1 MSTVSHP
8 RIRPDVLE
16 ERAYQ
21 TSIADAAVRANT
33 LVVLPTGLGKT
44 AIALRVA
51 AEYLLRAPT
60 RSILL
65 MAPTKPLVAQHAR
78 SVSQTLFCPPPLVL
92 TGEISPDRRQTLLS
106 PPQVVVA
113 TPQVIA
119 NDLAQGEFPLSTFS
133 LVIFDE
139 AHRAVGDY
147 PYVAIGRALR
157 DGNARVLAM
166 TASPGS
172 KLERVQTV
180 WANLGIERFEQRSAA
195 DPDVAPYTHGTQIET
210 REVPLPAEVRQ
221 LAVYLRSVVQRQT
234 EILHRMGYFP
244 SQEAGRR
251 EMLALGF
258 SLRREIA
265 ALRKRGEN
273 PDGRIWQAVGAQAVA
288 MKALHGLIL
297 AETQGVEALR
307 KYLGGRG
314 EKKNGRV
321 RPSDRVF
328 LEDPDI
334 LELRRRLDTLDL
346 EHPKLAAAVEI
357 VTKEIEQNPSA
368 RVILFA
374 HYRQTADTLVE
385 RFSRPSGS
393 PVRAARFVGQ
403 ATHGSDTGLSQKQ
416 QVDLLDRFRRGEV
429 NCLVA
434 TSVGE
439 EGLDIPS
446 TDLVVFYEPVADEV
460 RTIQRRGRTG
470 RFRAGRVVVLITAGT
485 RDVGTFHSARRK
497 EQRMHEMLE
506 KVEAQARRG
515 PLSPP
520 PRPTVQT
527 SLDELP
533 SP

>member
-1 MSTVSHP
+1 MSFVSHS

-21 TSIADAAVRANT
+21 TSIAEAAVHANT

-51 AEYLLRAPT
+51 AEYLQEQPT
-60 RSILL
+60 RSVLL
-65 MAPTKPLVAQHAR
+65 MAPTRPLVAQHAR
-78 SVSQTLFCPPPLVL
+78 SVAQTLSCPPPLVL
-92 TGEISPDRRQTLLS
+92 TGEISPERRQTLLS

-119 NDLAQGEFPLSTFS
+119 NDLAQGSFPLSTFS
-133 LVIFDE
+133 LIIFDE

-147 PYVAIGRALR
+147 PYVAVGQAAR
-157 DGNARVLAM
+157 GTEARVLAM

-172 KLERVQTV
+172 QLDRIQAV
-180 WANLGIERFEQRSAA
+180 WANLGIQHFELRSST
-195 DPDVAPYTHGTQIET
+195 DVDVAPYTHGIHVET
-210 REVPLPAEVRQ
+210 LEVPLPPEVRQ
-221 LAVYLRSVVQRQT
+221 LGVYLRTVVQRQT
-234 EILHRMGYFP
+234 EILHRLGYFA
-244 SQEAGRR
+244 SMDAGRR
-251 EMLALGF
+251 ELLALGF
-258 SLRREIA
+258 TLRREVDVA
-265 ALRKRGEN
+265 RKRGDS
-273 PDGRIWQAVGAQAVA
+273 PDGRIWQAVSAQAIA
-288 MKALHGLIL
+288 MKALHGLVL

-307 KYLGGRG
+307 KYLTGRA
-314 EKKNGRV
+314 EKKNGRL

-328 LEDPDI
+328 LNDPEI
-334 LELRRRLDTLDL
+334 VELQRKLDTLDL
-346 EHPKLAAAVEI
+346 EHPKLAAAVRI
-357 VTKEIEQNPSA
+357 VTEEIARNSNA

-385 RFSRPSGS
+385 QFSKAPGS

-403 ATHGSDTGLSQKQ
+403 ATHGSDEGLSQKQ
-416 QVDLLDRFRRGEV
+416 QVDVLDRFRRGEV

-446 TDLVVFYEPVADEV
+446 TDLVVFYEPVPDEV

-470 RFRAGRVVVLITAGT
+470 RFRAGRVIVLITAGT
-485 RDVGTFHSARRK
+485 RDVGTFLSARRK

-506 KVEAQARRG
+506 KVEEQSRKGAIEPPAR
-515 PLSPP
+515 PKM
-520 PRPTVQT
+520 QKMI
-527 SLDELP
+527 DEYE
-533 SP
+533 

>member
-1 MSTVSHP
+1 MPNVSHP

-21 TSIADAAVRANT
+21 SSIADAAVRSNT

-51 AEYLLRAPT
+51 AEYLLREPKQ
-60 RSILL
+60 SVLL
-65 MAPTKPLVAQHAR
+65 MAPTRPLVAQHAR
-78 SVSQTLFCPPPLVL
+78 SVAQTLFCPPPLVL
-92 TGEISPDRRQTLLS
+92 TGEISPERRQTLLS

-119 NDLAQGEFPLSTFS
+119 NDLGEGGFPLSTFS

-147 PYVAIGRALR
+147 PYVTVGQALR
-157 DGNARVLAM
+157 STTARVLAM

-172 KLERVQTV
+172 KLDRIQAV
-180 WANLGIERFEQRSAA
+180 WANLGIEHFELRSAA
-195 DPDVAPYTHGTQIET
+195 DADVAPYTYGIQVET
-210 REVPLPAEVRQ
+210 VEVPLPAEVRE
-221 LAVYLRSVVQRQT
+221 LTVLLRTVVQRQT
-234 EILHRMGYFP
+234 EVLHRMGYFP
-244 SQEAGRR
+244 SQDASRVEL
-251 EMLALGF
+251 LAVGF
-258 SLRREIA
+258 TLRREIA
-265 ALRKRGEN
+265 ATRKRGEN
-273 PDGRIWQAVGAQAVA
+273 PDGRVWQAVTAQAVA
-288 MKALHGLIL
+288 MKAMHGLIL
-297 AETQGVEALR
+297 AETQGVESLR

-321 RPSDRVF
+321 RPSDRAF
-328 LEDPDI
+328 LADPDI
-334 LELRRRLDTLDL
+334 VELQHRLATLDL
-346 EHPKLAAAVEI
+346 EHPKLATAVDL
-357 VTKEIEQNPSA
+357 VTKEIARHPTA

-374 HYRQTADTLVE
+374 HYRQTADALVE
-385 RFSRPSGS
+385 RFAQIPDT

-403 ATHGSDTGLSQKQ
+403 ASHGTDTGLSQKQ
-416 QVDLLDRFRRGEV
+416 QVDILDRFRRGEV

-470 RFRAGRVVVLITAGT
+470 RFRAGRVIVLITAGT
-485 RDVGTFHSARRK
+485 RDVGTFLSARRK

-506 KVEAQARRG
+506 KVEAQSQKGTIA
-515 PLSPP
+515 PP
-520 PRPTVQT
+520 APAQVQRM
-527 SLDELP
+527 LDEFR
-533 SP
+533 